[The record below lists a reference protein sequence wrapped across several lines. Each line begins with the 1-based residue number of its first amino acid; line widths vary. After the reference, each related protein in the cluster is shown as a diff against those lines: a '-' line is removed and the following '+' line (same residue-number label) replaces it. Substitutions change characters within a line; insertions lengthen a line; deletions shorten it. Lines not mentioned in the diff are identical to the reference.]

1 MIKFICALIGF
12 AVFKFPGA
20 IVGYLLGS
28 FFENMS
34 VSTSSESDSSFSSGQ
49 GFRVDFS
56 ESFLVLTAAVL
67 RADGT
72 VTRNELDFV
81 KELYKQNFGIEKTKA
96 DMLMLRDILQQ
107 QRIGWE
113 IACQG
118 IKQNMIQGERVK
130 LIHYL
135 FGIAKADGDLSQN
148 ELLLIKNISLGIN
161 LTLWDFEAI
170 KAKFS
175 GTNYQQW
182 NDGSGRPASYQKR
195 EDYYKTLGLESEA
208 TNEIIK
214 STYRKLARQ
223 HHPDKHASKS
233 EDLAKA
239 AEEKF
244 KKIQEAYTHIKKE
257 RGM

>member
-1 MIKFICALIGF
+1 MIKFVCALIGF

-20 IVGYLLGS
+20 IIGYLLGS

-34 VSTSSESDSSFSSGQ
+34 VSTSTHSESPFSSGSE
-49 GFRVDFS
+49 FRVDFS
-56 ESFLVLTAAVL
+56 QSFLVLTAAVL

-81 KELYKQNFGIEKTKA
+81 KELYKQNFGIEKTKS

-118 IKQNMIQGERVK
+118 IKQNMIQSERVK

-135 FGIAKADGDLSQN
+135 FGVAKADGDLSQN
-148 ELLLIKNISLGIN
+148 ELLIIKNISLGIN
-161 LTLWDFEAI
+161 LSLWDFEAI

-175 GTNYQQW
+175 GAYSQDW
-182 NDGSGRPASYQKR
+182 RSGRPTSYQKR
-195 EDYYKTLGLESEA
+195 IDHYKTLGLDSEA
-208 TNEIIK
+208 TNELIK

-233 EDLAKA
+233 EEVTKA

-257 RGM
+257 RNL